1 MLDGGPTPGP
11 VPSTIVSLV
20 VGPVGPVGPADR
32 AAAPVVL
39 RDGVLSRA
47 ALAAVL
53 RAAGAP
59 PLAGATDGEH
69 RGPRA

>member
-1 MLDGGPTPGP
+1 MRKD
-11 VPSTIVSLV
+11 VNYKK
-20 VGPVGPVGPADR
+20 
-32 AAAPVVL
+32 L